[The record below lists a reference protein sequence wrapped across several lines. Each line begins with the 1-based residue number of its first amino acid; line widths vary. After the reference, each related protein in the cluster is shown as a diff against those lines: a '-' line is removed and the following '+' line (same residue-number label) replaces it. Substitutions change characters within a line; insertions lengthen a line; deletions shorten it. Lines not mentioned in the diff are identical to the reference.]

1 MSSLSTWP
9 KPALVALAALLFAA
23 ISGWG
28 FAIER
33 SSRVGAREEALA
45 AAEARGRAAQQR
57 AGEVE
62 GALAAERG
70 AAGDLAALQ
79 ARLGAAQGEA
89 AAAEARA
96 NELRTST
103 GAAERQVAEFRQQA
117 AAEEQRLLELHPAA
131 LASTAPGF
139 CVSGP
144 GSTQPRPERREGP
157 CAPMPQERSK
167 P

>member
-1 MSSLSTWP
+1 MAPLSTWP
-9 KPALVALAALLFAA
+9 RPALVALAVLLLAAL
-23 ISGWG
+23 SGWG

-33 SSRVGAREEALA
+33 SGRVGAREEALA

-89 AAAEARA
+89 AAAE
-96 NELRTST
+96 
-103 GAAERQVAEFRQQA
+103 
-117 AAEEQRLLELHPAA
+117 EQRLRELHPAA

-139 CVSGP
+139 CASGP